1 MQKLFT
7 YINSLVGFSNES
19 WEALKPALT
28 KKTYAKGEVLVA
40 AGEVCNSL
48 FFIEEGF
55 VRNFH
60 EVEGNEINTALHFE
74 DEVVTN
80 IHSFSTG
87 ERSAYTIEACEPVT
101 VIVFDK
107 LKMRQASTMVS
118 QIAMLE
124 KNFLYFTAA
133 RQEEHID
140 LFKLYTPTERYEYIA
155 KNKPYILQRVQP
167 QLLASYLQIERE
179 RLLRIRKRKSGIHY
193 TL

>member
-7 YINSLVGFSNES
+7 YINSLVEFSNES

-28 KKTYAKGEVLVA
+28 KKTYAKGEVLLA
-40 AGEVCNSL
+40 EGEVCNSL

-60 EVEGNEINTALHFE
+60 EVDGKEINIALHFE

-87 ERSAYTIEACEPVT
+87 ELSAYTIEACEPVT
-101 VIVFDK
+101 VIEFDK
-107 LKMRQASTMVS
+107 EKLREAGASVN
-118 QIAMLE
+118 QIAILE
-124 KNFLYFTAA
+124 KNCLYFTAA
-133 RQEEHID
+133 RFEEHTD
-140 LFKLYTPTERYEYIA
+140 MFKLYTPTERYEYIA
-155 KNKPYILQRVQP
+155 KNKPYILQRVP
-167 QLLASYLQIERE
+167 PHLLASYLQIERE
-179 RLLRIRKRKSGIHY
+179 RLLRIRKRKSGIDY